1 MNPQEKVVMIN
12 KFVEVSYIHYTCLRI
27 SRTNAGLSQTIPIH
41 QEAAR
46 RTSTRFHELGKQ
58 VEVFPMKVSS
68 YLRQQ
73 ADQGSWLTAL
83 WSGVE
88 E

>member
-1 MNPQEKVVMIN
+1 MCMVPVLT
-12 KFVEVSYIHYTCLRI
+12 YYWP
-27 SRTNAGLSQTIPIH
+27 QTIPIH
-41 QEAAR
+41 QEAAK
-46 RTSTRFHELGKQ
+46 RTSARFHDLSKQ